1 MGHQLTLFIDNDIQ
15 PYKEIKN
22 MVLYDDTIL
31 NKIPTDKYNFLNI
44 QIKTIRE
51 YMDNHKVFTSLIK
64 NTMDNN
70 NDIVPIIDRISYM
83 IENNILKDRSTIIG
97 KKEKLKGL
105 SINNVDEILKV
116 SNFSEYE
123 NSFIDKGFHKPI
135 GKTKEG
141 IIHNLPVNYLNKI
154 IMEITDNLSETEEI
168 RHYHIDRISQ
178 YIVNNIEEHIS
189 NIDDIN
195 KYDIISDT
203 NYNDIINVGDK
214 IEIKKNDVHK
224 VTDSFYSEPLTSPVK
239 RSDSPILNNEEYL
252 KTYNDLIY
260 NVYRYLK
267 EYNVGDKIL
276 SLYRRNV
283 NGIFF
288 EDYIYI
294 PLNNIELYIS
304 NRGRSISHNRLTI
317 RYKIVSTENIYILKD
332 SELQPYN
339 ENINLEQNYI
349 YL

>member
-1 MGHQLTLFIDNDIQ
+1 MEHQLTLFIDDDIQ
-15 PYKEIKN
+15 SYEEIKN
-22 MVLYDDTIL
+22 MVLYDDTVL
-31 NKIPTDKYNFLNI
+31 NRIPTVKYNSLNT
-44 QIKTIRE
+44 QIKTIRD
-51 YMDNHKVFTSLIK
+51 YIDNHKVFITLLK

-70 NDIVPIIDRISYM
+70 DDIVPIIERISYM
-83 IENNILKDRSTIIG
+83 IENNILKDRSTIIE
-97 KKEKLKGL
+97 KREKLKGL

-123 NSFIDKGFHKPI
+123 NSFLDKGFHKPI
-135 GKTKEG
+135 NKTKEG
-141 IIHNLPVNYLNKI
+141 IIHNLQDGYLNNI
-154 IMEITDNLSETEEI
+154 IMEITDNLSETNEI

-214 IEIKKNDVHK
+214 LEIKKNDIHK
-224 VTDSFYSEPLTSPVK
+224 VTDSYYSEPLTSPVK

-267 EYNVGDKIL
+267 DYDVGDKIL

-317 RYKIVSTENIYILKD
+317 RYKIISTDNIYILKD
-332 SELQPYN
+332 DNLQPYN
-339 ENINLEQNYI
+339 KDIKLESEYI

>member
-15 PYKEIKN
+15 PYEEIKN

-31 NKIPTDKYNFLNI
+31 NKIPTDKYNSLNI

-70 NDIVPIIDRISYM
+70 NDIVPIIERISYM

-168 RHYHIDRISQ
+168 RHHHIDRISQ

>member
-1 MGHQLTLFIDNDIQ
+1 MGHQITLFINDDIQ
-15 PYKEIKN
+15 QYTEIKN
-22 MVLYDDTIL
+22 IILYDDTLL
-31 NKIPTDKYNFLNI
+31 NNIPTDNYNSLNT

-51 YMDNHKVFTSLIK
+51 YIDNHKVFTSLLK
-64 NTMDNN
+64 NIIDNN
-70 NDIVPIIDRISYM
+70 KDVVPIIERISYM
-83 IENNILKDRSTIIG
+83 VKNDIIKDRSKIIG
-97 KKEKLKGL
+97 SKEKLKGL
-105 SINNVDEILKV
+105 SINNVNEILKV

-141 IIHNLPVNYLNKI
+141 IIHNLPINYLNKI
-154 IMEITDNLSETEEI
+154 IMEITDNLSETDEI
-168 RHYHIDRISQ
+168 RYYHIDRISQ

-195 KYDIISDT
+195 KYDIISDI

-214 IEIKKNDVHK
+214 IEIKKNDIHK

-239 RSDSPILNNEEYL
+239 RSSSPILNNEEYL

-267 EYNVGDKIL
+267 DYNVGNKII

-283 NGIFF
+283 KGIFF
-288 EDYIYI
+288 EDYVYI
-294 PLNNIELYIS
+294 PLNNIELYLS
-304 NRGRSISHNRLTI
+304 NRGRSTSHNRLTI
-317 RYKIVSTENIYILKD
+317 RYKIISTDNIYILKD
-332 SELQPYN
+332 TELQPYDKN
-339 ENINLEQNYI
+339 IKLENNYI

>member
-1 MGHQLTLFIDNDIQ
+1 MEHQLTLFIDDGIQ
-15 PYKEIKN
+15 SYEEIKN
-22 MVLYDDTIL
+22 MVLYDDTVL
-31 NKIPTDKYNFLNI
+31 NRIPTVKYNSLNT
-44 QIKTIRE
+44 QIKTIRD
-51 YMDNHKVFTSLIK
+51 YIDNHKVFTSLIK

-70 NDIVPIIDRISYM
+70 DDILPIIERISYM
-83 IENNILKDRSTIIG
+83 IENNILKDRSTIIE
-97 KKEKLKGL
+97 KREKLKGL

-123 NSFIDKGFHKPI
+123 NSFLDKGFHKPI
-135 GKTKEG
+135 NKTKEG
-141 IIHNLPVNYLNKI
+141 IIHNLQDGYLNNI
-154 IMEITDNLSETEEI
+154 IMEITDNLSETNEI

-214 IEIKKNDVHK
+214 IEIKKNDIHK
-224 VTDSFYSEPLTSPVK
+224 VTDSYYSEPLTSPVK

-267 EYNVGDKIL
+267 DYDVGNKIL

-317 RYKIVSTENIYILKD
+317 RYKIISTDNIYILKD
-332 SELQPYN
+332 DNLQPYN
-339 ENINLEQNYI
+339 KDIKLESEYI

>member
-15 PYKEIKN
+15 PYEEIKN

-31 NKIPTDKYNFLNI
+31 NKIPTDKYNSLNI

-70 NDIVPIIDRISYM
+70 NDIVPIIERISYM

-97 KKEKLKGL
+97 KREKLKGL

>member
-1 MGHQLTLFIDNDIQ
+1 MEHQMTLFIDNDIQ
-15 PYKEIKN
+15 PYEEIKN

-31 NKIPTDKYNFLNI
+31 NEIPTDKYNSLNTH
-44 QIKTIRE
+44 IKTIRE
-51 YMDNHKVFTSLIK
+51 YMDNHKVFTSMLK
-64 NTMDNN
+64 NIMDNN

-83 IENNILKDRSTIIG
+83 IENNILKDRSKIIG

-105 SINNVDEILKV
+105 SFNNVDEILKV

-195 KYDIISDT
+195 KYDIISDI

-214 IEIKKNDVHK
+214 IEIKKNDIHK

-239 RSDSPILNNEEYL
+239 RSDSPILNNDEYL

-260 NVYRYLK
+260 NIYRYLK
-267 EYNVGDKIL
+267 DYDVGDKIL

-283 NGIFF
+283 KGIFF

-304 NRGRSISHNRLTI
+304 NRGRSTSHNRLTI
-317 RYKIVSTENIYILKD
+317 RYKIISTDNIYILKD

-339 ENINLEQNYI
+339 ENIKLIESYV

>member
-1 MGHQLTLFIDNDIQ
+1 MEHQLTLFIDDDIQ
-15 PYKEIKN
+15 SYGEIKN
-22 MVLYDDTIL
+22 MVLYNDTVL
-31 NKIPTDKYNFLNI
+31 NKIPTVKYKLLNT
-44 QIKTIRE
+44 QIKTIRD
-51 YMDNHKVFTSLIK
+51 YIGNHKVFTLMVK
-64 NTMDNN
+64 NIMDNN
-70 NDIVPIIDRISYM
+70 DDILPIMERISYM
-83 IENNILKDRSTIIG
+83 VNNDIIKDRSKIIE
-97 KKEKLKGL
+97 KREKLKGI

-116 SNFSEYE
+116 SNSSEYE
-123 NSFIDKGFHKPI
+123 NSFTNKGFHKPI
-135 GKTKEG
+135 NKTKEG
-141 IIHNLPVNYLNKI
+141 IIHNLQDGYLNNI
-154 IMEITDNLSETEEI
+154 IMEITDNLSETNEI

-214 IEIKKNDVHK
+214 IEIKKNDIHK
-224 VTDSFYSEPLTSPVK
+224 VTDSYYSEPLTSPVK
-239 RSDSPILNNEEYL
+239 RSDSPIVNNEEYL

-267 EYNVGDKIL
+267 DYNVGDKIL

-304 NRGRSISHNRLTI
+304 NRGRSTSHNRLTI
-317 RYKIVSTENIYILKD
+317 RYKIISTDNIYILKD
-332 SELQPYN
+332 DILQPYN
-339 ENINLEQNYI
+339 KDIKLESEYI

>member
-1 MGHQLTLFIDNDIQ
+1 MEHQMTLFIDNDIQ
-15 PYKEIKN
+15 PYEEIKN

-31 NKIPTDKYNFLNI
+31 NKIPTDKYNSLNA

-70 NDIVPIIDRISYM
+70 DDIAPIIERISYM
-83 IENNILKDRSTIIG
+83 IKNDILKDRSTIIE
-97 KKEKLKGL
+97 KREKLKGL

-123 NSFIDKGFHKPI
+123 NSFLDKGFHKPI

-141 IIHNLPVNYLNKI
+141 IIHNLPDGYLNKI
-154 IMEITDNLSETEEI
+154 IMEITDNLSETNEI

-203 NYNDIINVGDK
+203 NYNAIINVGDK
-214 IEIKKNDVHK
+214 IEIKKNDIHK

-239 RSDSPILNNEEYL
+239 RSSSPILNNEEYL

-267 EYNVGDKIL
+267 DYDVGNKIL

-294 PLNNIELYIS
+294 PLNNIELYLS
-304 NRGRSISHNRLTI
+304 NRGRSISHHRLTI
-317 RYKIVSTENIYILKD
+317 RYKIKSIDNIYVLKD
-332 SELQPYN
+332 DNLIPYYK
-339 ENINLEQNYI
+339 NINLEQNYI

>member
-1 MGHQLTLFIDNDIQ
+1 MGHQITMFIDDDMQ
-15 PYKEIKN
+15 QYTEIKN
-22 MVLYDDTIL
+22 MILYDETIS
-31 NKIPTDKYNFLNI
+31 NKIPTHLLSSTDNH
-44 QIKTIRE
+44 IKSIRE
-51 YMDNHKVFTSLIK
+51 HIDNHKIFTSLLK
-64 NTMDNN
+64 NIMDNN
-70 NDIVPIIDRISYM
+70 EDIVPIIERISYM
-83 IENNILKDRSTIIG
+83 IGNDIIKDRSTIIG
-97 KKEKLKGL
+97 NKEKLKGL

-116 SNFSEYE
+116 SSYSEYE
-123 NSFIDKGFHKPI
+123 SSFIDKGFHKPI

-141 IIHNLPVNYLNKI
+141 IIHNLPDGYLNKI

-168 RHYHIDRISQ
+168 RFYHIDRISQ

-195 KYDIISDT
+195 KYDIVSDI

-214 IEIKKNDVHK
+214 IEIKKNDIHR
-224 VTDSFYSEPLTSPVK
+224 VTDSYYSEPLTSPVK
-239 RSDSPILNNEEYL
+239 RSSSPILNNEEYL

-267 EYNVGDKIL
+267 DYDVGDKIL

-294 PLNNIELYIS
+294 PLNNIELYLS
-304 NRGRSISHNRLTI
+304 NRGRSISHHRLTI
-317 RYKIVSTENIYILKD
+317 RYKIKSVDNIYVLKD
-332 SELQPYN
+332 TELQPYDK
-339 ENINLEQNYI
+339 NIKLEPNYI

>member
-1 MGHQLTLFIDNDIQ
+1 MEHQLTLFIDDDIQ
-15 PYKEIKN
+15 SYEEIKN
-22 MVLYDDTIL
+22 MVLYDDTVL
-31 NKIPTDKYNFLNI
+31 NRIPTVKYNSLNTE
-44 QIKTIRE
+44 IKTIRD
-51 YMDNHKVFTSLIK
+51 YIDNHKVFITLLK

-70 NDIVPIIDRISYM
+70 DDIVPIIERISYM
-83 IENNILKDRSTIIG
+83 IENNILKDRSTIIE
-97 KKEKLKGL
+97 KREKLKGL

-123 NSFIDKGFHKPI
+123 NSFLDKGFHKPI
-135 GKTKEG
+135 NKTKEG
-141 IIHNLPVNYLNKI
+141 IIHNLQDGYLNNI
-154 IMEITDNLSETEEI
+154 IMEITDNLSETNEI

-214 IEIKKNDVHK
+214 IEIKKNDIHK
-224 VTDSFYSEPLTSPVK
+224 VTDSYYSEPLTSPVK

-267 EYNVGDKIL
+267 DYDVGDKIL

-317 RYKIVSTENIYILKD
+317 RYKIISTDNIYILKD
-332 SELQPYN
+332 DNLQPYN
-339 ENINLEQNYI
+339 KDIKLESEYI

>member
-1 MGHQLTLFIDNDIQ
+1 MGHQLTLFIDDDIQ
-15 PYKEIKN
+15 SYGEIKN
-22 MVLYDDTIL
+22 MVLYNDTIL
-31 NKIPTDKYNFLNI
+31 NKIPTVKYKLLNT
-44 QIKTIRE
+44 QIKTIKD
-51 YMDNHKVFTSLIK
+51 YIDNHKVFTLMLK
-64 NTMDNN
+64 NIMNN
-70 NDIVPIIDRISYM
+70 NDDILPIMERMSYM
-83 IENNILKDRSTIIG
+83 VNNDIIKDRSKIIE
-97 KKEKLKGL
+97 KREKLKGI

-123 NSFIDKGFHKPI
+123 NSFINKGFHKPI
-135 GKTKEG
+135 NKTKEG
-141 IIHNLPVNYLNKI
+141 IIHNLQDGYLNNI
-154 IMEITDNLSETEEI
+154 IMEITDNLSETNEI
-168 RHYHIDRISQ
+168 RHYHIDKISQ

-214 IEIKKNDVHK
+214 IEIKKNDIHK
-224 VTDSFYSEPLTSPVK
+224 VTDSYYSEPLTSPVK

-267 EYNVGDKIL
+267 DYNVGNKIL

-317 RYKIVSTENIYILKD
+317 RYKIISTDNIYILKD
-332 SELQPYN
+332 DILQPYN
-339 ENINLEQNYI
+339 KDIKLESEYI

>member
-15 PYKEIKN
+15 PYEEIKN

-31 NKIPTDKYNFLNI
+31 NKIPTDKYNSLNI

-51 YMDNHKVFTSLIK
+51 YMDNHKVFTSMLK
-64 NTMDNN
+64 NIMDNN

-97 KKEKLKGL
+97 KREKLKGL

>member
-1 MGHQLTLFIDNDIQ
+1 MEHQMTLFIDNDIQ
-15 PYKEIKN
+15 PYEEIKN

-31 NKIPTDKYNFLNI
+31 NKIPTDKYNSLNTH
-44 QIKTIRE
+44 IKTIRE
-51 YMDNHKVFTSLIK
+51 YMDNHKVFTSMLK
-64 NTMDNN
+64 NIMDNN

-83 IENNILKDRSTIIG
+83 IENNILKDRSKIIG

-105 SINNVDEILKV
+105 SFNNVDEILKV

-168 RHYHIDRISQ
+168 RYYHIDRISQ

-195 KYDIISDT
+195 KYDIISDI

-214 IEIKKNDVHK
+214 IEIKKNDIHK

-239 RSDSPILNNEEYL
+239 RSDSPILNNDEYL

-294 PLNNIELYIS
+294 PLNNIELYLS
-304 NRGRSISHNRLTI
+304 NRGRSTSHNRLTI
-317 RYKIVSTENIYILKD
+317 RYKIISIDNIYILKD
-332 SELQPYN
+332 SELQPYDK
-339 ENINLEQNYI
+339 NIKLESDYI

>member
-1 MGHQLTLFIDNDIQ
+1 MDHQLTLFIDNDIQ
-15 PYKEIKN
+15 PYEEIKN

-31 NKIPTDKYNFLNI
+31 NRIPTDKYNSLNT

-70 NDIVPIIDRISYM
+70 NDIVPIIERISYM
-83 IENNILKDRSTIIG
+83 IKNDILKDRSTIIG
-97 KKEKLKGL
+97 KREKLKGL

-339 ENINLEQNYI
+339 EKIKLEHNYI

>member
-1 MGHQLTLFIDNDIQ
+1 MEHQITLFIDNDIQ
-15 PYKEIKN
+15 PYEEIKN
-22 MVLYDDTIL
+22 MVLYDETII
-31 NKIPTDKYNFLNI
+31 NKIPTDKYNSLNT

-51 YMDNHKVFTSLIK
+51 HINNHKVFSSLLK
-64 NTMDNN
+64 NIMDNN
-70 NDIVPIIDRISYM
+70 DDILPIIERISYM
-83 IENNILKDRSTIIG
+83 VKNDIIKDRSKIIG

-141 IIHNLPVNYLNKI
+141 IVHNLQDGYLNKI
-154 IMEITDNLSETEEI
+154 IMEITDNLSETKEI
-168 RHYHIDRISQ
+168 RYHHIDRISQ

-189 NIDDIN
+189 TIEDIN
-195 KYDIISDT
+195 KYDIVSNT

-214 IEIKKNDVHK
+214 IEIKKNDVHR
-224 VTDSFYSEPLTSPVK
+224 VTDSYYSEPLTSPVK
-239 RSDSPILNNEEYL
+239 KSNSPILSNEEYL

-267 EYNVGDKIL
+267 DYDVGDKIL

-304 NRGRSISHNRLTI
+304 NRGRSTSHNRLTI
-317 RYKIVSTENIYILKD
+317 RYKIISTDNIYILKD
-332 SELQPYN
+332 SELQPYDK
-339 ENINLEQNYI
+339 NIKLESDYI

>member
-1 MGHQLTLFIDNDIQ
+1 MEHQITLFIDNDIQ
-15 PYKEIKN
+15 PYEEIKN
-22 MVLYDDTIL
+22 MVLYDETII
-31 NKIPTDKYNFLNI
+31 NKIPTDKYNSLNT

-51 YMDNHKVFTSLIK
+51 HINNHKVFTSLIK

-70 NDIVPIIDRISYM
+70 DDILPIIERISYM
-83 IENNILKDRSTIIG
+83 VKNDIIKDRSKIIG

-141 IIHNLPVNYLNKI
+141 IVHNLQDGYLNKI
-154 IMEITDNLSETEEI
+154 IMEITDNLSETKEI
-168 RHYHIDRISQ
+168 RYHHIDRISQ

-189 NIDDIN
+189 TIDDIN
-195 KYDIISDT
+195 KYDIVSDI
-203 NYNDIINVGDK
+203 NHNDIINVGDK
-214 IEIKKNDVHK
+214 IEIKKNDVHR
-224 VTDSFYSEPLTSPVK
+224 VTDSYYSEPLTSPVK
-239 RSDSPILNNEEYL
+239 KSNSPILSNEEYL

-260 NVYRYLK
+260 TVYSYLK
-267 EYNVGDKIL
+267 EYNVGDKII

-283 NGIFF
+283 KGIFF

-304 NRGRSISHNRLTI
+304 NRGRSTSHNRLTI
-317 RYKIVSTENIYILKD
+317 RYKIISTDNIYILKD
-332 SELQPYN
+332 SELQPYDK
-339 ENINLEQNYI
+339 NIKLESDYI

>member
-1 MGHQLTLFIDNDIQ
+1 MEHQLTLFIDNDIQ

-31 NKIPTDKYNFLNI
+31 NRIPTDKYNSLNT

-51 YMDNHKVFTSLIK
+51 YIDNHKVFTSLIK

-70 NDIVPIIDRISYM
+70 DDIVPIMERISYM
-83 IENNILKDRSTIIG
+83 VNNDIIKDRSKIIG
-97 KKEKLKGL
+97 KKEKLKGI

-116 SNFSEYE
+116 SNSSEYE
-123 NSFIDKGFHKPI
+123 NSFINKGFHKPI
-135 GKTKEG
+135 NKTKEG
-141 IIHNLPVNYLNKI
+141 IIHNLQDGYLNNI
-154 IMEITDNLSETEEI
+154 IMEITDNLSETNEI

-203 NYNDIINVGDK
+203 NYDDIINVGDK
-214 IEIKKNDVHK
+214 IEIKKNDIHK
-224 VTDSFYSEPLTSPVK
+224 VTDSYYSEPLTSPVK
-239 RSDSPILNNEEYL
+239 RSDSPIVNNEEYL

-267 EYNVGDKIL
+267 DYNVGNKIL

-294 PLNNIELYIS
+294 PLNNIELYLS
-304 NRGRSISHNRLTI
+304 NRGRSTSHNRLTI
-317 RYKIVSTENIYILKD
+317 RYKIISTDNIYILKD
-332 SELQPYN
+332 DNLKPYN
-339 ENINLEQNYI
+339 KDIKLESEYI

>member
-1 MGHQLTLFIDNDIQ
+1 MVDND
-15 PYKEIKN
+15 
-22 MVLYDDTIL
+22 TI
-31 NKIPTDKYNFLNI
+31 
-44 QIKTIRE
+44 
-51 YMDNHKVFTSLIK
+51 
-64 NTMDNN
+64 
-70 NDIVPIIDRISYM
+70 
-83 IENNILKDRSTIIG
+83 KDRSTIIG

-116 SNFSEYE
+116 SNSSEYE
-123 NSFIDKGFHKPI
+123 NSFTNKGFHKPI
-135 GKTKEG
+135 NKTKEG
-141 IIHNLPVNYLNKI
+141 IIHNLQDGYLNNI
-154 IMEITDNLSETEEI
+154 IMEITDNLSETNEI

-195 KYDIISDT
+195 KYDIISDI

-214 IEIKKNDVHK
+214 IEIKKNDIHK
-224 VTDSFYSEPLTSPVK
+224 VTDSYYSEPLTSPVK
-239 RSDSPILNNEEYL
+239 RSDSPIVNNEEYL

-267 EYNVGDKIL
+267 DYDVGDKIL

-317 RYKIVSTENIYILKD
+317 RYKIISTDNIYILKD
-332 SELQPYN
+332 DNLQPYN
-339 ENINLEQNYI
+339 EDIKLESEYF
-349 YL
+349 YLW